1 MNDKKAKTKF
11 RKGQTV
17 YIQGRYRAKVVDCGP
32 HTVTC
37 DVYEGLALGQKPPQ
51 RAQYH
56 IDLVEPKKQK
66 IKL

>member
-1 MNDKKAKTKF
+1 MSKTKF

-17 YIQGRYRAKVVDCGP
+17 YVQGQYRAKVVECGP

-37 DVYEGLALGQKPPQ
+37 DVYEGLALGTQPPQ

-56 IDLVEPKKQK
+56 VELVERTK
-66 IKL
+66 IKKRV

>member
-37 DVYEGLALGQKPPQ
+37 DAYEGLSLG
-51 RAQYH
+51 
-56 IDLVEPKKQK
+56 
-66 IKL
+66 